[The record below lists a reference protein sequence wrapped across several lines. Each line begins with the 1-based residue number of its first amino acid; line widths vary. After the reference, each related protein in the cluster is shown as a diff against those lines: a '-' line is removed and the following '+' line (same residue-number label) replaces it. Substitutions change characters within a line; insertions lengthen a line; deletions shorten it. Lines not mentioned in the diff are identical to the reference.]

1 MQKLA
6 TFFLAITLLLLK
18 HAAAQD
24 DDKNITIQQ
33 ATEEYKFV
41 KGNKENPVQVRQ
53 TQETIYLC
61 NEFRTS
67 ISIAE
72 FYDNQVEINDVNI
85 WINGDREKRFSPRH
99 EAYTIDGIFYSDAK
113 VCYFGLPFEKK
124 GTTSKVKFEKTV
136 LDPRY
141 FTSIFFTEPYFIQKK
156 EVIIIVPKWMKV
168 EIKEFNLEGY
178 TITKSV
184 NNKSDEDIYTYV
196 LQNAPALKNEQDA
209 PGPTYITPHLL
220 IMSKYAEP
228 SGERITYFNTLA
240 DQYKWYRSLIKQ
252 IGNETPSVKSRAE
265 EITKGMTDDMQKVKA
280 IYQWVQDNI
289 RYIAYEDGIAGF
301 KPDKAQ
307 EVLRKKYGDC
317 KGMGNLMAE
326 MLKSIGL
333 DGRICWLGTNH
344 IAYDYST
351 PSLGVD
357 NHMICAWIYKGKTY
371 FLDATE
377 KYIGFGETAERIQGR
392 QVLIEDG
399 DKYILQNIPVATQLQ
414 NTATEKRVLVVN
426 GNNLEGKVIQTW
438 KGESKEW
445 LLSQLHEIKKEKQ
458 EDALR
463 EFLTEGR
470 NNFKISD
477 LKIININDYN
487 ADLKIEY
494 NLLFKDAVT
503 SFGKENYIDIDD
515 RRDFTRMKFDT
526 SKRKLPYLFPYKENR
541 ILEIEI
547 QLPKDAKAGTLPSA
561 IKVDQP
567 EYSMNGSYI
576 ADKTK
581 IVYKR
586 EITLK
591 KTWLPKQNFG
601 KWNSDIDKLNEFYN
615 NQLTITK

>member
-6 TFFLAITLLLLK
+6 IFFLGSILLFRN
-18 HAAAQD
+18 ATAQD
-24 DDKNITIQQ
+24 NDKNISIKE
-33 ATEEYKFV
+33 AVEEYKFV
-41 KGNKENPVQVRQ
+41 KGNKDNPVQIKQ
-53 TQETIYLC
+53 TQEAVYLC
-61 NEFRTS
+61 NEFRTT
-67 ISIAE
+67 ITIAE
-72 FYDNQVEINDVNI
+72 FYDNQVEINDVDT
-85 WINGDREKRFSPRH
+85 WVNGDKQKGFYPRY
-99 EAYTIDGIFYSDAK
+99 EPYSVDGIFYSDAK

-124 GTTSKVKFEKTV
+124 GTTSKVRFEKTV

-141 FTSIFFTEPYFIQKK
+141 FTNIFFTESYSIEKK
-156 EVIIIVPKWMKV
+156 EVNIVVPKWMKV
-168 EIKEFNLEGY
+168 EIKEFNFGGY
-178 TITKSV
+178 SITKSV

-196 LQNAPALKNEQDA
+196 IQNAPALKSEEDA
-209 PGPTYITPHLL
+209 PGPTYIAPHLL

-228 SGERITYFNTLA
+228 AGERITYFNTLT
-240 DQYKWYRSLIKQ
+240 DQYSWYRQLVKQ
-252 IGNETPSVKSRAE
+252 IGNESLPIKARAE

-289 RYIAYEDGIAGF
+289 RYIAFENGIAGF

-357 NHMICAWIYKGKTY
+357 NHMICAWFYKGKTY

-399 DKYILQNIPVATQLQ
+399 DKFLLQNIPVATQLQ
-414 NTATEKRVLVVN
+414 NTATEKRILAVN
-426 GNNLEGKVIQTW
+426 GNNLEGKVTQTW

-445 LLSQLHEIKKEKQ
+445 LLSQLHDIKKERQ
-458 EDALR
+458 EDALK

-470 NNFKISD
+470 NNFQISD
-477 LKIININDYN
+477 LRIININDYN

-526 SKRKLPYLFPYKENR
+526 SKRQLPYLFPYKENR
-541 ILEIEI
+541 VLEVEI
-547 QLPKDAKAGTLPSA
+547 QLPKDTKPGPLPTA
-561 IKVDQP
+561 FKVDQP
-567 EYSMNGSYI
+567 EYSMNGSYVSNQS
-576 ADKTK
+576 K

-591 KTWLPKQNFG
+591 KTWMPKQNFG

-615 NQLTITK
+615 NQLVITK